1 MRTIR
6 DPTLSHSLDGLCW
19 ASGYP
24 LWSAHFINYFICACT
39 CTQTH
44 QYSKNISF
52 ELNNTF
58 SFKHILHG
66 NARTR
71 TRTYVGPFS
80 QVRMQTDGLP
90 HSPTLHKFCVVERN
104 MCVYLTFKS
113 IRIWH
118 RNSVPS
124 TAHIDVNSAHWMC
137 SAILQW
143 KCDSFS
149 KLAYKPIKLT
159 FWWCVNWLNIFM
171 EYAIQ
176 LHPHTIC
183 VCVLCSSAFER

>member
-6 DPTLSHSLDGLCW
+6 DPTLSHSLDGLYERPSFVVGALYQLFYMCM
-19 ASGYP
+19 YVHTP
-24 LWSAHFINYFICACT
+24 
-39 CTQTH
+39 
-44 QYSKNISF
+44 KNISF

-113 IRIWH
+113 IWIWH

-171 EYAIQ
+171 EYASQ

-183 VCVLCSSAFER
+183 VCVRCSSAFER